1 MGASGKSLAAY
12 IIAGVAIF
20 FGILFLMSA
29 RGEYTSNPGGRIITG
44 LAFIAGGA
52 LLAGFVK
59 RKDAGQRLEI
69 VQKIELSGS
78 ARPEE
83 MKCRQCGAPLDKNS
97 VAVKEGAVFINC
109 PYCKGSYQIVEDPR
123 W

>member
-1 MGASGKSLAAY
+1 MGSSGKSLAAY
-12 IIAGVAIF
+12 IIAGVAMF

-29 RGEYTSNPGGRIITG
+29 RGEYTSSPGGRMITG
-44 LAFIAGGA
+44 LVLVAGGA
-52 LLAGFVK
+52 LLAGFAR
-59 RKDAGQRLEI
+59 RKDAGQRVEI

-83 MKCRQCGAPLDKNS
+83 MKCRQCGAPLDKYS
-97 VAVKEGAVFINC
+97 VAVKEGAVFITC
-109 PYCKGSYQIVEDPR
+109 PYCKGSYQIVEDPK